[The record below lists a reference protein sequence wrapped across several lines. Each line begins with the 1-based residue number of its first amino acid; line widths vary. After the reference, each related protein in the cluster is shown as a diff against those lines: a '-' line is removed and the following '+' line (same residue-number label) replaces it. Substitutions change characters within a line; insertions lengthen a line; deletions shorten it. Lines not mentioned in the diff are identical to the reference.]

1 MLYRNRRTLSLIGAS
16 LTLAGALALSACN
29 SKDNEGTPA
38 TAPSAAAADTATA
51 TEDAAAAAS
60 ETTTADDMHNRM
72 ERDQRRDADHDS
84 MRMGPGRNHPASPTP
99 GAQPTNQSSSM
110 PPGAMQDM

>member
-1 MLYRNRRTLSLIGAS
+1 MLYRNHRTLSWIGAS

-51 TEDAAAAAS
+51 TEDDAATASEAAA
-60 ETTTADDMHNRM
+60 ADDMHNRM
-72 ERDQRRDADHDS
+72 ERDQRQKMDHDS
-84 MRMGPGRNHPASPTP
+84 MRMGPGMNNSASPTP
-99 GAQPTNQSSSM
+99 GAQPTSQNSAM
-110 PPGAMQDM
+110 PPGGMQDM